1 MTAQLGSRG
10 NPYDILIIGAG
21 PHALTLVVRLL
32 TPHPSSLYT
41 DKEQER
47 FLRCRK
53 LKCAVQKERICV
65 VDEYG
70 AWMARWRML
79 FEEYGI
85 DWMRS
90 LVDLHPD
97 ASDTGSLRDFAMAN
111 NRLDEIKQIDDF
123 VEKNKHRV
131 DRARTSGFNHAQHT
145 SFQIPSSSLFMD
157 FCAHLVEQL
166 NLKDIVIVTSRDG
179 SAIPLYAKRV
189 VCAIGNV
196 GIPNVPRWVQE
207 CEVRGC
213 RYPRDAL
220 MHSSELATGG
230 YLRQCRPKQKGRR
243 VMIVG
248 GGLTAGHL
256 VKRGACQFD
265 EVIVVTRQHLRVKQ
279 FDVSLQW
286 VDRHSACCLCRFW
299 QESDPKRWCLVPDLT
314 LPLTITDLAPSIQ
327 GRLKMIQTAREGG
340 SINGWMKDYLSAMQ
354 SSGALRIRERVQISK
369 VTWIDDSVELGQH
382 WHVELDDGSM
392 ECVDCIWMA
401 TGSKMD
407 AQHDKLLSQL
417 HRAIPVQ
424 CTEGLPMLT
433 TDLKWH
439 PQHSIYVMGG
449 YAALQVGPTALNL
462 AGAKIA
468 ADRIVESIWDD
479 SEESADCDICVGLEE
494 CQNRYDAIALE

>member
-1 MTAQLGSRG
+1 MTAQIGTKED
-10 NPYDILIIGAG
+10 PYDILIIGAG

-32 TPHPSSLYT
+32 TPHPASLYT

-47 FLRCRK
+47 FVRSSK
-53 LKCAVQKERICV
+53 LKSAIRKERICV
-65 VDEYG
+65 VDEHG
-70 AWMARWRML
+70 AWMTRWRML
-79 FEEYGI
+79 FDEYGI

-90 LVDLHPD
+90 LVDVHPD
-97 ASDTGSLRDFAMAN
+97 ASDKGSLRDFAMAN
-111 NRLDEIKQIDDF
+111 NRLDEIKEIDDF
-123 VEKNKHRV
+123 VEKNKHR
-131 DRARTSGFNHAQHT
+131 ASGFNHAQHT
-145 SFQIPSSSLFMD
+145 SFQIPSSSLFID

-166 NLKDIVIVTSRDG
+166 DLKNVVRQARVTRITPVPSGEFELILTNRGG
-179 SAIPLYAKRV
+179 SVIPLYAKRV

-207 CEVRGC
+207 CQACGRR

-230 YLRQCRPKQKGRR
+230 YLRQCRPTQKGRR

-286 VDRHSACCLCRFW
+286 VDRHSASYLCRFW
-299 QESDPKRWCLVPDLT
+299 QESDPK
-314 LPLTITDLAPSIQ
+314 
-327 GRLKMIQTAREGG
+327 GRLKMIQTARQGG
-340 SINGWMKDYLSAMQ
+340 SINGWMKEDLSAMQ
-354 SSGALRIRERVQISK
+354 SSGTLRIRERVQILTA
-369 VTWIDDSVELGQH
+369 TWIDNSTELGQH

-392 ECVDCIWMA
+392 ECVNRIWMA

-407 AQHDKLLSQL
+407 AEHDKLLSQL
-417 HRAIPVQ
+417 HRAIPVG

-439 PQHSIYVMGG
+439 PQHAIYVMGG
-449 YAALQVGPTALNL
+449 YAALQVGPNALNL

-468 ADRIVESIWDD
+468 ADRIVESIRDEE
-479 SEESADCDICVGLEE
+479 EESSECQVCVGLEE